1 MNGICMNNPSL
12 QWWPSPA
19 KLNLFLHINGRF
31 DDGYHQLQ
39 SLFQILDYGDEL
51 AFDINSSNEITLADP
66 IAGVA
71 VQDNLIIKAALL
83 LKETLL
89 KETLLKETL
98 LKQTLLKETL
108 LKQNL
113 LKQTSS
119 KKTKLKVTELKQRLL
134 ETKSKD
140 LGCHIHLKKRLPM
153 GGGIG
158 GGSSNAAT
166 TLLVLN
172 HLWGCGFSEAKLAT
186 LGLTLGADVPIFIH
200 GKTAFAEGVGEK
212 LQQVSL
218 PKKTYLV
225 LFPDSHVS
233 TAEIFSLPNLPRNT
247 TKINFN
253 DYSFANT
260 HNDCQEIVCE
270 RYPNVAKALH
280 WLLEYAPS
288 RMTGTGACVFTI
300 FEHHQK
306 ALDVQALL
314 PQGTTSFVANGVNT
328 SLLHRQI
335 QAHNN

>member
-1 MNGICMNNPSL
+1 MT
-12 QWWPSPA
+12 A
-19 KLNLFLHINGRF
+19 
-31 DDGYHQLQ
+31 
-39 SLFQILDYGDEL
+39 
-51 AFDINSSNEITLADP
+51 
-66 IAGVA
+66 
-71 VQDNLIIKAALL
+71 
-83 LKETLL
+83 
-89 KETLLKETL
+89 
-98 LKQTLLKETL
+98 
-108 LKQNL
+108 
-113 LKQTSS
+113 
-119 KKTKLKVTELKQRLL
+119 LKQRLL
-134 ETKSKD
+134 ETKPKD

-186 LGLTLGADVPIFIH
+186 LGLILGADVPLFIH

>member
-1 MNGICMNNPSL
+1 MNGIYMNNPSL

-71 VQDNLIIKAALL
+71 VQDNLIIKAAHL

-89 KETLLKETL
+89 KET
-98 LKQTLLKETL
+98 
-108 LKQNL
+108 
-113 LKQTSS
+113 
-119 KKTKLKVTELKQRLL
+119 KLKVTALKQRLL
-134 ETKSKD
+134 ETKPKD

-186 LGLTLGADVPIFIH
+186 LGLILGADVPLFIH